1 MILSLRL
8 PDFEDTSGRQT
19 VAARLFVIQLSRTV
33 SGLPTM
39 GSPKIGVAEGLELL
53 VSRGRRSLVMGF
65 SGGRS
70 FQVSRHV
77 YSGSLTVAAR

>member
-19 VAARLFVIQLSRTV
+19 VAARLFVIQLSQID

-39 GSPKIGVAEGLELL
+39 GFPKIGLAEGL
-53 VSRGRRSLVMGF
+53 
-65 SGGRS
+65 
-70 FQVSRHV
+70 
-77 YSGSLTVAAR
+77 